1 MSLSLPGA
9 PGISMARRSML
20 RDGRAARHAAP
31 AKRSQDEPAVLR
43 NGGRLGELADALGR
57 LQRAAG
63 LTAHELATRLVEHL
77 DPSSPLRAVD
87 VFAAGR
93 ADLVATYLDGTL
105 DGAGLLA
112 AWQRG

>member
-20 RDGRAARHAAP
+20 RERRLARRAA
-31 AKRSQDEPAVLR
+31 AVPEAEVTR
-43 NGGRLGELADALGR
+43 NGGRLGELAEALHAMQAATGLEGR
-57 LQRAAG
+57 DIAV
-63 LTAHELATRLVEHL
+63 RLVDHL
-77 DPSSPLRAVD
+77 DPSSPLRAID

-93 ADLVATYLDGTL
+93 VDLVTAYLKGTL
-105 DGAGLLA
+105 DGAGLLS